1 MVFEGV
7 ERHKCSAAWSPAQMG
22 MMGKVLLVVALI
34 LVVGLLGAGA
44 YLAFVDIPAPTH
56 PVEKVLPDARFPK

>member
-7 ERHKCSAAWSPAQMG
+7 ERHKRSAARSPAQMG
-22 MMGKVLLVVALI
+22 MMGRVLLIVALI

-44 YLAFVDIPAPTH
+44 YLAFVDIPAPTQK
-56 PVEKVLPDARFPK
+56 VDKVLPDARFPK